1 MGDWIDGQPVDTD
14 ENGKYIRVYSM
25 IVNKLIHYIYESFPE
40 GLDTLVDNAA
50 QTVILFVPVQK
61 DKRLFISFFLII

>member
-1 MGDWIDGQPVDTD
+1 MCV
-14 ENGKYIRVYSM
+14 NKL
-25 IVNKLIHYIYESFPE
+25 NKLIHYIYESFPE